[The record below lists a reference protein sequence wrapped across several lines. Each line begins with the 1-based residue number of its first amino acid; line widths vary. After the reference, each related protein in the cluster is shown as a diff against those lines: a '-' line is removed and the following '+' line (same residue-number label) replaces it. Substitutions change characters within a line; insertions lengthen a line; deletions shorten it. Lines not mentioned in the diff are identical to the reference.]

1 MEDLALDRPAF
12 ENVSLGRVELV
23 EPRGKE
29 RLDRRRNGNRASVVG
44 LLDERQHLLDEE
56 RVATR
61 RSADT
66 QVQRLLQRGALE
78 QTGDQLVCLLF
89 GERLQQHTGR
99 VEFAATPS
107 GSTVEQL
114 GTRHA
119 EEQDREAAREIGDV
133 LDQVQERLLA
143 PLDVVEQTD
152 DW

>member
-1 MEDLALDRPAF
+1 MKVGTRRLRQGLVGGVADQQVSEAVPVVARQLRLFRTQQILADEGRQASVEARLVRAEGGDGAAVEDLALDRPAF

-66 QVQRLLQRGALE
+66 QVQRLLQRGAL
-78 QTGDQLVCLLF
+78 
-89 GERLQQHTGR
+89 
-99 VEFAATPS
+99 
-107 GSTVEQL
+107 
-114 GTRHA
+114 
-119 EEQDREAAREIGDV
+119 
-133 LDQVQERLLA
+133 
-143 PLDVVEQTD
+143 
-152 DW
+152 